1 MKPNFTGILVSYFV
15 SEFAQIDERILHGLR
30 RHRQQLN
37 HLIDG
42 WHVSSLICMS
52 V

>member
-1 MKPNFTGILVSYFV
+1 MKPNFTGILASYFV
-15 SEFAQIDERILHGLR
+15 SEFVQIDERILHGLR
-30 RHRQQLN
+30 RHCQQLS

-42 WHVSSLICMS
+42 WRMSSLICMS